1 MDAALDAA
9 LDTATG
15 TRVHRMNALLRRFGE
30 LDAALQA
37 LVLRHMFALR
47 RAERRA
53 AAYRARRLGFR
64 YAGYVSEALEREL
77 HDAVERWWTNR
88 NHARARGFEQRLVAL
103 EQAPALEQ
111 RLHACLRA
119 VVGEAF
125 RLDGADELNLGLD
138 DWRAVVG
145 SLRFAGPIRAGGVG
159 DNWLDQLNARS
170 ADGLHHVTVRTAGTE
185 EAGSEAEEAG
195 SDAEEDAPR
204 RVLRVFY
211 GGPQR
216 FAPYEELGAS
226 EGGRVDQVLVVV

>member
-1 MDAALDAA
+1 MDTA
-9 LDTATG
+9 LDTALDMDKSSG
-15 TRVHRMNALLRRFGE
+15 TSVHRMNALLRRFGE

-37 LVLRHMFALR
+37 LILRHMFALR
-47 RAERRA
+47 RAERRT

-88 NHARARGFEQRLVAL
+88 NHARLVAL
-103 EQAPALEQ
+103 EQRLPALEQ

-145 SLRFAGPIRAGGVG
+145 SLRVAGPIRAGGVG

-185 EAGSEAEEAG
+185 EAGSEAEEEAG
-195 SDAEEDAPR
+195 SDAEHDAPR

-226 EGGRVDQVLVVV
+226 HGGRVDQVLVVV

>member
-1 MDAALDAA
+1 MDTDM
-9 LDTATG
+9 DKSSG
-15 TRVHRMNALLRRFGE
+15 TSVQSSGTSVHRMNALLRRFGE

-37 LVLRHMFALR
+37 LILRHMFALR
-47 RAERRA
+47 RAERRT

-88 NHARARGFEQRLVAL
+88 NHARSGGGRAAS
-103 EQAPALEQ
+103 AALEQ

-145 SLRFAGPIRAGGVG
+145 SLRVAGPIRAGGVG

-185 EAGSEAEEAG
+185 EAGSEAD
-195 SDAEEDAPR
+195 SDAEHDAPR

-226 EGGRVDQVLVVV
+226 HGGRVDQVLVVV